1 MKLEDLDKIPTLQV
15 KPKQESGQNS
25 VQVVQKEKPV
35 IEKPVIEKPVE
46 IKPIKSEQVNNKE
59 ERIEKYLEVAN
70 MIKDSLT
77 ESKINK
83 ETATFLIRDLESIE
97 KTLKMMTDKAQE
109 ETNQVN
115 NFLIILKDKMKDK
128 KNKSA
133 IDAVMETTY

>member
-25 VQVVQKEKPV
+25 VQVVQK
-35 IEKPVIEKPVE
+35 EKPVIEKPVE

>member
-15 KPKQESGQNS
+15 KPKQEEIKS
-25 VQVVQKEKPV
+25 EKPV
-35 IEKPVIEKPVE
+35 IKEPVKIE
-46 IKPIKSEQVNNKE
+46 PIENKQVNNKE
-59 ERIEKYLEVAN
+59 ERIVKYVEVAN

-97 KTLKMMTDKAQE
+97 KTLKIMTEKNAE

-115 NFLIILKDKMKDK
+115 NFLIILKDKMKDRK
-128 KNKSA
+128 KQSV
-133 IDAVMETTY
+133 IDAVMETTF